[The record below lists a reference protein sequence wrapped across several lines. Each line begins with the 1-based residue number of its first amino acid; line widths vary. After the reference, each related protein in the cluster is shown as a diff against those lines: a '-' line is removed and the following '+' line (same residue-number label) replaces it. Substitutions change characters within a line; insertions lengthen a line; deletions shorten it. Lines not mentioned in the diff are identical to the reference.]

1 MQRKLQ
7 QNTSF
12 KILKT
17 NDRGK
22 IYEACDS
29 FDYESAEFYSI
40 SQALWSYY
48 YFICLKKNNLE
59 ALCKTHHT

>member
-22 IYEACDS
+22 IYEAGDS

-40 SQALWSYY
+40 S
-48 YFICLKKNNLE
+48 
-59 ALCKTHHT
+59 